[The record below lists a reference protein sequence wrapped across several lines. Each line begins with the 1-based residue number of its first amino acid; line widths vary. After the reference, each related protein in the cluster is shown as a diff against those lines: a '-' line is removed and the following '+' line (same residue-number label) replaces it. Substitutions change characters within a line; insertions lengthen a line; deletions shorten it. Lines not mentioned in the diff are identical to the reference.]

1 MVMKN
6 VIFKQLAIAALLA
19 GAVMGCKNEK
29 AEERVADLEV
39 VGVKPTDASPAA
51 DQAVEPKP
59 EGPLG
64 ELSFSETSFD
74 FGTVKEGQI
83 IEHTFN
89 FTNTGEAP
97 LVIQNA
103 QASCGCT
110 VPDWTK
116 TPIPPGGKGFV
127 KAKFDSNGRPNLQK
141 KTVTV
146 VANTWPQQTVLR
158 FQVMVTP
165 KPDQPDAGPL
175 KQ

>member
-1 MVMKN
+1 MKN
-6 VIFKQLAIAALLA
+6 VVFKQLAIVALFA
-19 GAVMGCKNEK
+19 IAVVGCKNEK
-29 AEERVADLEV
+29 AEDRVANLQTVE
-39 VGVKPTDASPAA
+39 VKPTETSTVAEKP
-51 DQAVEPKP
+51 QEQKP
-59 EGPLG
+59 EGPLAAI
-64 ELSFSETSFD
+64 SFSETEFD
-74 FGTVKEGQI
+74 FGTVKEGQV

-97 LVIQNA
+97 LIIQNA

-116 TPIPPGGKGFV
+116 TPIAPGEKGFV

-141 KTVTV
+141 KTITV

-165 KPDQPDAGPL
+165 KPEQPEAGPL
-175 KQ
+175 RQ